1 MTRHSNSRMGPFRT
15 FILVITVILA
25 IIIARYYIPVRL
37 PGPMA
42 HPLKYKIISGSFAF
56 ILDLV
61 SYIQNVV
68 L

>member
-1 MTRHSNSRMGPFRT
+1 MGSFRT
-15 FILVITVILA
+15 FILLITVILA
-25 IIIARYYIPVRL
+25 IITARYYIPVRL

-42 HPLKYKIISGSFAF
+42 HPLKYKIITASFAF